1 MEVKTEAD
9 EEAGTRHQKFAPL
22 RVKIEP
28 KIEADLHDTYG
39 VTGINHYSPVK
50 EEVKEEEVVD
60 DEIVED
66 VDDDAEEREAKL
78 KKDLAIKKRVETIRR
93 KFQKI
98 GERERK
104 NKLIKTQKQALEE
117 ARKKTRETL
126 PTKTARK
133 APQKPGPKS
142 KQKPVDVSD
151 EEPEKVTSEKCKP
164 RHLAL
169 IDIINIHRKTKRM
182 SHHRQESLGKK
193 LLIMQVERQRVKILI
208 LMTLMKLITTLRM

>member
-1 MEVKTEAD
+1 MCIITKSLNICLNLQTGSAEVKTEAD
-9 EEAGTRHQKFAPL
+9 EESGSSEIKEPKYAPL

-39 VTGINHYSPVK
+39 HTGINEFSPLK
-50 EEVKEEEVVD
+50 EELKEETVEV
-60 DEIVED
+60 ESE
-66 VDDDAEEREAKL
+66 DDDVAEREAEV
-78 KKDLAIKKRVETIRR
+78 KKALAIKKRVEMIRR

-133 APQKPGPKS
+133 APPKSKPGPKS
-142 KQKPVDVSD
+142 KKVSEPS
-151 EEPEKVTSEKCKP
+151 EEETEKVNCF
-164 RHLAL
+164 
-169 IDIINIHRKTKRM
+169 
-182 SHHRQESLGKK
+182 
-193 LLIMQVERQRVKILI
+193 V
-208 LMTLMKLITTLRM
+208 